1 MNDAND
7 HRDPV
12 DELAT
17 ALGHRFRRPELLTE
31 ALTHASAATRP
42 VRGGEFSNER
52 LEFLGDRVLAL
63 VIAEMLFE
71 TFGRE
76 TEGALAR
83 RLAALTRKEALAEVG
98 AALDLGRYLQMS
110 RSEADTGGRSH
121 PGMVADACEAVIG
134 ALYLDGGLDVARAV
148 RRRCWAPL
156 IGADSN
162 PPQDAKTALQEWA
175 QAARPAAAGLSRAGD
190 PGAGPQPGLRHRG
203 ARRGRRARHWPRPLE
218 ARGGAGGGRHPA
230 QGRAEH
236 RPMTEPETPPLA
248 DQHCGF
254 VAIVGAPNAGKSTL
268 LNRLVGSKVSIV
280 SPKVQTTR
288 NRVLGVVIDGA
299 AQIVF
304 IDTPGIFA
312 PRRRLDRAMVKAAWR
327 GVTEA
332 DLTLLLVGCAAP
344 GDGRG
349 HPPHHRRPQGPGPQG
364 AAGAQQDRPRSS
376 ARSCWSWRR
385 CMTPRA
391 SSATSS

>member
-7 HRDPV
+7 HRNSV

-98 AALDLGRYLQMS
+98 AALDLGRHLQMS

-134 ALYLDGGLDVARAV
+134 ALYLDGGLDVARSFV
-148 RRRCWAPL
+148 ETRWEMRL
-156 IGADSN
+156 SKLGE
-162 PPQDAKTALQEWA
+162 PPRDPKTSLQEWV
-175 QAARPAAAGLSRAGD
+175 QARGLPLPDYATIATEGPAHKRRFTVTVKVEGLEKATATATGSSKRGAEIAAAAAALSALGL
-190 PGAGPQPGLRHRG
+190 
-203 ARRGRRARHWPRPLE
+203 
-218 ARGGAGGGRHPA
+218 
-230 QGRAEH
+230 
-236 RPMTEPETPPLA
+236 
-248 DQHCGF
+248 
-254 VAIVGAPNAGKSTL
+254 
-268 LNRLVGSKVSIV
+268 
-280 SPKVQTTR
+280 
-288 NRVLGVVIDGA
+288 
-299 AQIVF
+299 
-304 IDTPGIFA
+304 
-312 PRRRLDRAMVKAAWR
+312 
-327 GVTEA
+327 
-332 DLTLLLVGCAAP
+332 
-344 GDGRG
+344 
-349 HPPHHRRPQGPGPQG
+349 
-364 AAGAQQDRPRSS
+364 
-376 ARSCWSWRR
+376 
-385 CMTPRA
+385 A
-391 SSATSS
+391 S

>member
-1 MNDAND
+1 MNDGND
-7 HRDPV
+7 HRDSV
-12 DELAT
+12 DDLAT

-98 AALDLGRYLQMS
+98 TVLDLGRHLQMS

-134 ALYLDGGLDVARAV
+134 ALYLDGGLDVAAQFI
-148 RRRCWAPL
+148 RRCWAPL

-175 QAARPAAAGLSRAGD
+175 QARGLPLPAYRVLETQGPAHSPVFAIEVRVEGAEPATGRGRSKRAAEQEAAA
-190 PGAGPQPGLRHRG
+190 
-203 ARRGRRARHWPRPLE
+203 
-218 ARGGAGGGRHPA
+218 
-230 QGRAEH
+230 
-236 RPMTEPETPPLA
+236 
-248 DQHCGF
+248 
-254 VAIVGAPNAGKSTL
+254 TL
-268 LNRLVGSKVSIV
+268 LKAVRS
-280 SPKVQTTR
+280 T
-288 NRVLGVVIDGA
+288 
-299 AQIVF
+299 
-304 IDTPGIFA
+304 A
-312 PRRRLDRAMVKAAWR
+312 P
-327 GVTEA
+327 
-332 DLTLLLVGCAAP
+332 
-344 GDGRG
+344 
-349 HPPHHRRPQGPGPQG
+349 
-364 AAGAQQDRPRSS
+364 
-376 ARSCWSWRR
+376 
-385 CMTPRA
+385 
-391 SSATSS
+391 